1 MTMKEWLTEL
11 VIPAVV
17 ATVVFL
23 LIVHMFSCISK
34 AAKWLRSLFKDD
46 NT

>member
-1 MTMKEWLTEL
+1 MTMKEWLTEM

-17 ATVVFL
+17 AMVVFL
-23 LIVHMFSCISK
+23 LIVYMFSCISK
-34 AAKWLRSLFKDD
+34 AVKWLRSLFKDN